1 MKTIQNIGFALF
13 IGCLALFIG
22 VLFGGEYHP
31 NNQILNESI
40 SSTEANSQLIRFISA
55 EKPLVSY
62 NKFQLLKNIDSGIK
76 STNIIITN
84 EKSISLKIV
93 DEIIDDKSEIEFNE
107 ALIDNLSLQESQKQ
121 KLKDYTSWM
130 NGKTYSSQELETNLQ
145 NTINN
150 INGSI
155 ISEYGIDDYKV
166 KSLKT
171 DILKATAT
179 GFIAENASLLFFV
192 IFIFGAIAGLI
203 YILPNLVL
211 LGGPGIKNNGIV
223 KHPMTSRKWLGILT
237 GSLLIVFYI
246 VLYWFPYYLVE
257 WMIITEPFAH
267 WVSGG
272 GSSQWFVY
280 GLLYTLAVLV
290 MGVRMLIKYR
300 HSKYHLVRTG
310 SVMFFQLAF
319 AFIIPQIL
327 AKNSLPAPDLKN
339 MWPLDYSFFFD
350 YRLDQM
356 IEAGTIGYW
365 MLGWG
370 IALFVIGVPAFTYF
384 YGKRWYCSWVCG
396 CGGLAETL
404 GDPYRQL
411 SDKSMKAWKIE
422 RWMIHSVLVFAVVM
436 TALVLYTYDTG
447 ESTVF
452 GLNSYAVRGWYGFF
466 IGSAFAGVVGT
477 GFYPLMG
484 NRTWCRFG
492 CPLAAYLGIIQR
504 FKSRFRITTNGGQCI
519 SCGNCSTYCEQ
530 GIDVRAYAQKGENIV
545 RSSCVGCGVC
555 AAVCPRG
562 VLKLENGP
570 EEGRIHGPIEISS
583 KGITVVE

>member
-1 MKTIQNIGFALF
+1 MKTIQNIGLAFF

-22 VLFGGEYHP
+22 ILFNGDYQYSNDTNSDKYQFRYENPYFDMAFSELIDDEQLSKFSMLAKVDKIIEKTNDYAKTDYEINISSIDELINVNENILFG
-31 NNQILNESI
+31 
-40 SSTEANSQLIRFISA
+40 
-55 EKPLVSY
+55 
-62 NKFQLLKNIDSGIK
+62 
-76 STNIIITN
+76 
-84 EKSISLKIV
+84 
-93 DEIIDDKSEIEFNE
+93 SE
-107 ALIDNLSLQESQKQ
+107 LIDNLELIDSKKQ
-121 KLKDYTSWM
+121 TLKDYTSWM
-130 NGKTYSSQELETNLQ
+130 NGNTYSASELRSHLENVVFS
-145 NTINN
+145 
-150 INGSI
+150 INGGVVSK
-155 ISEYGIDDYKV
+155 YGIDSYKA
-166 KSLKT
+166 KDIKT
-171 DILKATAT
+171 ATLKATAT
-179 GFIAENASLLFFV
+179 GYIAENDSLLFLL
-192 IFIFGAIAGLI
+192 IFIFGAISGLI
-203 YILPNLVL
+203 YILPNFVL
-211 LGGPGIKNNGIV
+211 LGGPGIKNNGIF
-223 KHPMTSRKWLGILT
+223 KNPMTSRKWLGILT
-237 GSLLIVFYI
+237 GSLLIIFYI
-246 VLYWFPYYLVE
+246 VLYWYPYYLVE
-257 WMIITEPFAH
+257 WMIITEPFAQ
-267 WVSGG
+267 WVSGS

-327 AKNSLPAPDLKN
+327 AKNSLPAPDFKN

-356 IEAGTIGYW
+356 IEAGTIGYF

-370 IALFVIGVPAFTYF
+370 IALFVIGVPTFTYF

-422 RWMIHSVLVFAVVM
+422 RWMIHGVLVFAVVM
-436 TALVLYTYDTG
+436 TALVLYTYNTG
-447 ESTVF
+447 NSTVL
-452 GLNSYAVRGWYGFF
+452 GMNSFAVRGWYGFF
-466 IGSAFAGVVGT
+466 IGSAFSGVVGT

-583 KGITVVE
+583 KGITVAE